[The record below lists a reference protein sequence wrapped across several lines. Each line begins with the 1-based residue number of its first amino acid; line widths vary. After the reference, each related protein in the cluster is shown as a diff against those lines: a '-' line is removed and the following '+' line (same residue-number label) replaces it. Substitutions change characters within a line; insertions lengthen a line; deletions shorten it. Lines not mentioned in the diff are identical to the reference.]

1 MKSYKKLTSL
11 FGLIIVSSILL
22 TACDPLTAKL
32 GPRLGMKIPIEAR
45 SEKDYVKPEND
56 GEKEEE
62 PKFSQLENSDSSK
75 TDKTEIKAQK
85 IIGNGRFISPPNDV
99 VSSKLGKGGKYS
111 LNFDAADLGEVTK
124 IILTDML
131 QENYVMSPKVG
142 GTVTLQTTDPLHKE
156 ELLPTL
162 EMLLRING
170 AVLIKRG
177 GSYRIEADGDSVQV
191 ANASSLNGKKIRA
204 GYQIKVVPLKYVG
217 AADMA
222 EVITPIVPN
231 KAIVKVDTAR
241 NILLVAGTHD
251 ELKKILGLIKTFD
264 VNFIAGMSFGLFPL
278 ENTEVTN
285 TVAEVEQIF
294 NEGEKNPLSGMIRF
308 VSIKHLNAILVITK
322 QRAYLKEAENWISRL
337 DKANAGVG
345 EGGVIVY
352 KVQHVDAVELAS
364 TLSQVVSGIAT
375 SSNKPASVAPG
386 QKLGSLSN
394 KSRDKSRKKE
404 NSRFSRN
411 SRNTRNSRGSG
422 QGISALENVSIIADE
437 SNNALVITAQPQ
449 QYRMLKKIIKQLDV
463 MPLQVLIDAM
473 IVSVTLEDDLQYG
486 VQWRFKNGFG
496 SGNDGVGNSS
506 VKPLDLFT
514 TAATDFVA
522 QGFSYGLVG
531 SDMGVKVALNA
542 FAKDNKI
549 NVLSTPSVMV
559 LNNHE
564 ANILV
569 GNSIPIRKGEFT
581 NTSGGANNSIANSSI
596 DMVETGVSLNVKPR
610 VNANGVV
617 ILEIEQKVNNALP
630 AGNAASGSTIDSP
643 TILKREITSSV
654 AVVDGESVILGGLI
668 SEEHTFDNSGIPFVK
683 DIPYLGWLF
692 GSQQKKVAKNE
703 LVVIITPRV
712 VVNKYDA
719 RKVTDEFKRKL
730 SGIFYDEDGH
740 KAEWNEIN
748 RNYSGQEIGEGKG
761 GVRNLNENYNR
772 PAKERRE
779 KRPKTIYP

>member
-22 TACDPLTAKL
+22 TACEPLTSKL

-45 SEKDYVKPEND
+45 SDKDYVKPEND

-62 PKFSQLENSDSSK
+62 PKFSQLDNSENSK
-75 TDKTEIKAQK
+75 TEKTEIKAQK
-85 IIGNGRFISPPNDV
+85 FIGNGRFISQPKDV

-142 GTVTLQTTDPLHKE
+142 GTVTLQTTEPLHKE

-177 GSYRIEADGDSVQV
+177 GSYRIEADGDSVQI
-191 ANASSLNGKKIRA
+191 ANASSINGKNIKA

-222 EVITPIVPN
+222 EVMTPIIPN

-285 TVAEVEQIF
+285 TLAEIEQIF

-337 DKANAGVG
+337 DKANAGIG

-364 TLSQVVSGIAT
+364 TLSQVVSGIAS

-394 KSRDKSRKKE
+394 KSRDKSRKKD
-404 NSRFSRN
+404 NTRFSRN
-411 SRNTRNSRGSG
+411 SRNSRSSKSSG
-422 QGISALENVSIIADE
+422 QGVSALEGVNIIADE

-473 IVSVTLEDDLQYG
+473 IVSVSLTDSLEHG
-486 VQWRFKNGFG
+486 IQWRFKNGFG
-496 SGNDGVGNSS
+496 NDLDGIGQSSGSDLIDIFDD
-506 VKPLDLFT
+506 VKSL
-514 TAATDFVA
+514 AS
-522 QGFSYGLVG
+522 QGFTYGLVD
-531 SDMGVKVALNA
+531 SQVGVRVALRA
-542 FAKDNKI
+542 FAKDDKI

-564 ANILV
+564 ANIIV
-569 GNSIPIRKGEFT
+569 GDEIPVRTGEFT
-581 NTSGGANNSIANSSI
+581 NTSGGTQNSLTNSSI
-596 DMVETGVSLNVKPR
+596 SMVETGVSLNVKPR

-617 ILEIEQKVNNALP
+617 ILEIEQKVNNALD
-630 AGNAASGSTIDSP
+630 AGSSQSGSGIDSP

-668 SEEHTFDNSGIPFVK
+668 SETHSFDNSGIPFLK

-692 GSQQKKVAKNE
+692 GTQKKKVMKEE

-712 VVNKYDA
+712 IANKYDA

-748 RNYSGQEIGEGKG
+748 RDYSGKEIEEGKDS
-761 GVRNLNENYNR
+761 VRNLNENYDR
-772 PAKERRE
+772 PAKERME
-779 KRPKTIYP
+779 KRQKTIYP

>member
-1 MKSYKKLTSL
+1 MKSYKNFTSL
-11 FGLIIVSSILL
+11 LGLIMVSSISL

-32 GPRLGMKIPIEAR
+32 GPKLGMKIPIEAR
-45 SEKDYVKPEND
+45 PDKDYVKPEND
-56 GEKEEE
+56 GETEEE
-62 PKFSQLENSDSSK
+62 PKFSQLDNSEKSK
-75 TDKTEIKAQK
+75 TEKTEIKAQK
-85 IIGNGRFISPPNDV
+85 FIGNGRFISQPKDV
-99 VSSKLGKGGKYS
+99 VSTKLGKGGKYS

-131 QENYVMSPKVG
+131 QKNYVMSPKVG
-142 GTVTLQTTDPLHKE
+142 GTVTLQTTEPLHKE

-177 GSYRIEADGDSVQV
+177 GVLRIEADGDSVQI
-191 ANASSLNGKKIRA
+191 ANVSSVNGKNIKA
-204 GYQIKVVPLKYVG
+204 GYRIKVIPLKYVG

-251 ELKKILGLIKTFD
+251 ELKKILGLIRTFD

-285 TVAEVEQIF
+285 TLAEIEEIF
-294 NEGEKNPLSGMIRF
+294 NKGEKNPLSGMIRF

-322 QRAYLKEAENWISRL
+322 QRAYLREAENWIVRL
-337 DKANAGVG
+337 DKANEGIG

-352 KVQHVDAVELAS
+352 KVQHVDAIELAS

-375 SSNKPASVAPG
+375 SSTKPASVAPG

-394 KSRDKSRKKE
+394 KSRDKSRTRD
-404 NSRFSRN
+404 NSRASRS
-411 SRNTRNSRGSG
+411 SRSSKGSG
-422 QGISALENVSIIADE
+422 QGISALEGVNIIADE

-473 IVSVTLEDDLQYG
+473 IVSVTLDDNLEHG
-486 VQWRFKNGFG
+486 VQWRFRNGFG
-496 SGNDGVGNSS
+496 GGFDGLGNSS
-506 VKPLDLFT
+506 GGKNLFLDK
-514 TAATDFVA
+514 AADFVA
-522 QGFSYGLVG
+522 QGFTYGLVG
-531 SDMGVKVALNA
+531 SDTGVNVALNA
-542 FAKDNKI
+542 FAKDEKI

-564 ANILV
+564 ANIIV
-569 GNSIPIRKGEFT
+569 GNEIPVRTGEFT
-581 NTSGGANNSIANSSI
+581 NTSGGTQNSLTNSSI
-596 DMVETGVSLNVKPR
+596 QMVETGVSLNVKPR
-610 VNANGVV
+610 VNANGVI
-617 ILEIEQKVNNALP
+617 ILEIEQKVNNALEP
-630 AGNAASGSTIDSP
+630 DTRVSGSTIDSP

-668 SEEHTFDNSGIPFVK
+668 SETHNFSNSGIPFIK

-692 GSQQKKVAKNE
+692 GSEKKIVKKEE
-703 LVVIITPRV
+703 LIVIITPRV
-712 VVNKYDA
+712 VENKFDA

-740 KAEWNEIN
+740 EAEWNEIN
-748 RNYSGQEIGEGKG
+748 RDYSGREIEEGKG
-761 GVRNLNENYNR
+761 GGVRKSNENYDHSE
-772 PAKERRE
+772 KERME
-779 KRPKTIYP
+779 KRPATIYP